1 MPCCNKMF
9 GHKHYMANALGH
21 TAVSYDPLGSKFSVS
36 NNRIAS
42 MPTFV
47 GRGDTGGGDSV
58 AGNSHNPVSNAQRD
72 GAPSDMRTNAF
83 QGKRKVVARL
93 ESKKKN
99 KGE

>member
-1 MPCCNKMF
+1 MF
-9 GHKHYMANALGH
+9 GQKNAVMSALGH
-21 TAVSYDPLGSKFSVS
+21 ASSIYDYMGSKYSPT
-36 NNRIAS
+36 NHRIAS

-83 QGKRKVVARL
+83 QGKRKAVPRL